1 MSNLIN
7 IEMFFLISQ
16 TQFDNILT
24 TYNVTLSDSYFITYI
39 CLNIFAYVVLYVLCY
54 FIIKLFSLL
63 IRRPKFNV

>member
-16 TQFDNILT
+16 AQFNTILT
-24 TYNVTLSDSYFITYI
+24 TYNITLSESYFMTYI

-54 FIIKLFSLL
+54 FITKLFSFL
-63 IRRPKFNV
+63 IRRPKYHA